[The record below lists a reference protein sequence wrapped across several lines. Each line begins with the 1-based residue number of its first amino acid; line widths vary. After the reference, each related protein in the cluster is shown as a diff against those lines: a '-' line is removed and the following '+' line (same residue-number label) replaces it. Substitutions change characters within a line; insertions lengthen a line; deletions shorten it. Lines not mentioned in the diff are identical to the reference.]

1 MRCSKSR
8 YYSDL
13 ELAGTFEKSPKAS
26 FSNVPIYDKE
36 ASEGLLKYSMRLDD
50 GRKLKSSRM
59 MILYLEL
66 PKFTKKSDEPVE
78 KLTTVEKWA
87 KFFLYA
93 DCAKKSDYIRKLAE
107 SEEGIMYAQRTLDSI
122 SQSDAEWRRERD
134 YIDAINTEITIRRTA
149 EHRGHEK
156 GMKKGFQ
163 QGMQQGIQQ
172 GIQQGLQQGLQK
184 GIQHGAH
191 ENAVKNA
198 MSFLAM
204 NVLTIEQIA
213 QGTGLSVEEVEEI
226 AKSMKK

>member
-1 MRCSKSR
+1 
-8 YYSDL
+8 
-13 ELAGTFEKSPKAS
+13 
-26 FSNVPIYDKE
+26 
-36 ASEGLLKYSMRLDD
+36 
-50 GRKLKSSRM
+50 
-59 MILYLEL
+59 
-66 PKFTKKSDEPVE
+66 
-78 KLTTVEKWA
+78 
-87 KFFLYA
+87 
-93 DCAKKSDYIRKLAE
+93 
-107 SEEGIMYAQRTLDSI
+107 MYAQRTLDSI

-204 NVLTIEQIA
+204 NVLTIEQIS